1 MPTTTITPPTRM
13 ATIGTSRPPKL
24 AIESINL
31 FTRHLLL
38 ALRSTQGRCFFRDR
52 VRVNPLIDQR
62 LPLLLSHHRLD
73 QLPDDRCHQQDDWD
87 QQDPGTPE
95 GTHQNEAFHS
105 NKLPLLDFLVELTG
119 IEPVASW
126 LQTRRSPS

>member
-1 MPTTTITPPTRM
+1 
-13 ATIGTSRPPKL
+13 
-24 AIESINL
+24 
-31 FTRHLLL
+31 LL
-38 ALRSTQGRCFFRDR
+38 
-52 VRVNPLIDQR
+52 DQR
-62 LPLLLSHHRLD
+62 LPLLLSQHCLE
-73 QLPDDRCHQQDDWD
+73 QLPDDPYYQQDDWD

-95 GTHQNEAFHS
+95 STHQNEAFHS